1 MMNEVKISGVFDR
14 APETKSIDR
23 PTGTVE
29 LSVGSLNYM
38 AKRGDKEIKM
48 WIDVEAVGQKAFDLA
63 DIPLNADV
71 TITGRIER
79 AAWQDKQTGEWRSKH
94 FIRYEDSEY
103 AAAVATAPATEIL
116 DDIPF

>member
-1 MMNEVKISGVFDR
+1 MNEVTLSGMFDR
-14 APETKSIDR
+14 APESKSIDR

-29 LSVGSLNYM
+29 LSVGSLNYT

-48 WIDVEAVGQKAFDLA
+48 WIDVEAVGQKAFELA
-63 DIPLNADV
+63 DIPLNAEV
-71 TITGRIER
+71 TVKGRLER

-103 AAAVATAPATEIL
+103 AVAAGASVNQNDT